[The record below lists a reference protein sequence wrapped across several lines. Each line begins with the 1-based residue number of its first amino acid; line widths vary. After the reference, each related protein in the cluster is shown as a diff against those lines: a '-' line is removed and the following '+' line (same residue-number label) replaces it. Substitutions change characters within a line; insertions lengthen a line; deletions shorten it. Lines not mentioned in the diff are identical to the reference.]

1 MDQNHTHKQTPYLD
15 HVGLEKKDTNDI
27 TVATKKEVSK
37 NINKEINS
45 KFMSYCDNAENL
57 NSVFFLFCWLLKL
70 LLLLLL
76 WRLMI
81 KKLSR
86 LKEVPGH
93 CK

>member
-57 NSVFFLFCWLLKL
+57 NSVFFFN
-70 LLLLLL
+70 
-76 WRLMI
+76 
-81 KKLSR
+81 S
-86 LKEVPGH
+86 VDF
-93 CK
+93 

>member
-37 NINKEINS
+37 NINKESNS
-45 KFMSYCDNAENL
+45 KFMSYCDNVENL
-57 NSVFFLFCWLLKL
+57 NSVFLFRLLLKL
-70 LLLLLL
+70 ILLLL
-76 WRLMI
+76 WWGLMI
-81 KKLSR
+81 IKLSR

>member
-76 WRLMI
+76 WRLMDKKVVTI
-81 KKLSR
+81 KRSPRSL
-86 LKEVPGH
+86 
-93 CK
+93 